1 MAASISLRD
10 AKKALVKYLPYG
22 GLAGYSI
29 LALHSMKVY
38 AEQLIIGKNARSVVF
53 HGALTLSGIGMA
65 TYLYN
70 RPVFDVMDS
79 PKSKR
84 LLWSLFGTWMFNF
97 GSLMLWAICK
107 EISPDYKVIRAIMAL
122 ASSAGLVYVGVDY
135 LREVD
140 RLRVGIIAEREEGA
154 VEL

>member
-1 MAASISLRD
+1 MAASVSVRD

-29 LALHSMKVY
+29 LSLHSMKVY
-38 AEQLIIGKNARSVVF
+38 AEQIIIGKNTRSVVF
-53 HGALTLSGIGMA
+53 HGALTLSGIGIA

-79 PKSKR
+79 PRSKR
-84 LLWSLFGTWMFNF
+84 LLWSIYGTWMFNF

-107 EISPDYKVIRAIMAL
+107 EICPDYKVIRAIMAL

-140 RLRVGIIAEREEGA
+140 RLRVGIIAERVDGA
-154 VEL
+154 IEL